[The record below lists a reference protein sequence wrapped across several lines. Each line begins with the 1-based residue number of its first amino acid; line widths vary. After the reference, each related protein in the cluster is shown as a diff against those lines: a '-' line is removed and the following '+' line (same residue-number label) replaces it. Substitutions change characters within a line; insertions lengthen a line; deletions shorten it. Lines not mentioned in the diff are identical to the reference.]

1 MQWLAAISVKR
12 PVFATVIVLVLS
24 VVGIFA
30 YFQLGLDRF
39 PKVDFPAIT
48 VTTVLPG
55 SAPDEVETEITDKI
69 ESAVNTI
76 SGIDELRST
85 SSEGVSLVV
94 VGFVLEKD
102 VDVAAQEVRDKVN
115 AVLGELPPGVEP
127 PVIMK
132 IDPDA
137 APILT
142 LAVSGSGSVRD
153 VTEFADKTLRRQIE
167 SLNGVGQV
175 LLIGGRPRQINISVD
190 PDKLQKYGI
199 SAPEVERALRSQ
211 NVELPSGRVEQGSR
225 QLTLRTRGR
234 VESVEQM
241 GEIVIASRDGYA
253 VRVSDVAEVEDG
265 MAEPESAGFKGG
277 RATVILNIRKQS
289 GTNTVEVVRA
299 IKDRLKEA
307 EKRLP
312 PGYSI
317 DVARDQSEF
326 IENAIGAV
334 KEHLVLGALCAA
346 LIVFAFLGNARS
358 TIIAAVAIPTSIVST
373 FGIMRAAGFTL
384 NAITL
389 LALTLAVGIVIDD
402 AIVVL
407 EIIYKRIEEGER
419 PIQAAINGTKEI
431 GLAVLATTLSL
442 VAVFLPVA
450 FMGGIV
456 GRFMS
461 SFGLTMSFSIM
472 VSLLVSFTLTP
483 MMCSR
488 WLRAKAKPKPSAAA
502 PASAYRKEEPAHK
515 HGHGHGHGE
524 STGVYGVIERTYV
537 RILGWS
543 MSHRWVIMLMCLGAL
558 LSVPVLAGRA
568 NANFL
573 PDEDE
578 SQFQVS
584 VRAPEG
590 TSLDETRLITTRI
603 GAEIEKLEG
612 VAYAVTTIGDDPQ
625 KTGNLAS
632 IYVKLR
638 PTSERSLS
646 QQELLDKTRAELLPR
661 FGKELRI
668 SAGPVNAFSGGG
680 AQFAVMY
687 QVAGPDM
694 TKITAYA
701 DALLAKMK
709 TLPGVVDADTSLIL
723 GRPELRAHI
732 DRKKAADLGVSV
744 SDIAGSL
751 RLLVGGYE
759 VTNYNEKGEQ
769 YEVHVRSTAAYR
781 SDVEGLEHLS
791 VPSLRG
797 PVALENVVSFTEGSG
812 PSKIDRFNRQR
823 QVMITCNL
831 QKGFSERA
839 VVEAL
844 DQAARDLNMEPG
856 YSASAVGRSR
866 ELGRAMK
873 NFGMA
878 FLLSFIF
885 MYLVLAAQFESWLHP
900 ITILLSLPL
909 TIPFAIISVIIF
921 RQSLNIFSMLG
932 VLVLFGVV
940 KKNSI
945 LQIDHTIKLRA
956 EGLSRLDAIL
966 LANKDRLRPI
976 LMTTAAFVAGMI
988 PLVISSGAGAGANR
1002 ATGFVIIGGQSL
1014 ALLLTLLAT
1023 PVAYSLFDDLSVWV
1037 TRVFKLGPSAE
1048 EEAEGSESRGGG
1060 GPFAPAGQPIARR
1073 TLACSEAPRAKNPV
1087 SLLASRSRLHAHA
1100 R

>member
-1 MQWLAAISVKR
+1 MQWLAAISVRR

-30 YFQLGLDRF
+30 YMQLGLDRF
-39 PKVDFPAIT
+39 PKVDFPVVTI
-48 VTTVLPG
+48 TTVLPG
-55 SAPDEVETEITDKI
+55 SAPDEVETEISDKI

-85 SSEGVSLVV
+85 SSEGVSLVIV
-94 VGFVLEKD
+94 SFVLEKD

-115 AVLGELPPGVEP
+115 AVLGELPPGIDP
-127 PVIMK
+127 PVVMK

-167 SLNGVGQV
+167 SMNGVGQV

-211 NVELPSGRVEQGSR
+211 NVELPSGRVEQGAR

-241 GEIVIASRDGYA
+241 GEIVIANRDGYA
-253 VRVSDVAEVEDG
+253 VRVSDVAQVADST
-265 MAEPESAGFKGG
+265 AEPESAGFKGG

-299 IKDRLKEA
+299 IKERLKEV

-312 PGYSI
+312 QGYAI

-488 WLRAKAKPKPSAAA
+488 WLRAKAKPKPSAA
-502 PASAYRKEEPAHK
+502 PTSAYRKEEPS

-524 STGVYGVIERTYV
+524 SKGVYGYIERGYV
-537 RILGWS
+537 RILRWS
-543 MSHRWVIMLMCLGAL
+543 MAHRWVIMLTCLGAL
-558 LSVPVLAGRA
+558 LSVPLLAGRA

-578 SQFQVS
+578 SQFQVT
-584 VRAPEG
+584 VRAAEG
-590 TSLDETRLITTRI
+590 TSLDETRLISTRI
-603 GAEIEKLEG
+603 GGEIEKIEG
-612 VAYAVTTIGDDPQ
+612 VAYAVTTIGDDAQ

-638 PTSERSLS
+638 PASERNAS
-646 QQELLDKTRAELLPR
+646 QQELIDKARSELLPR
-661 FGKELRI
+661 YGKDFRI
-668 SAGPVNAFSGGG
+668 SIGPVNAFSGGG

-694 TKITAYA
+694 TKISAYA

-723 GRPELRAHI
+723 GRPELRVHI

-769 YEVHVRSTAAYR
+769 YEVHVRATEAYR
-781 SDVEGLEHLS
+781 SDVEGLKRLS
-791 VPSLRG
+791 VPSTRG

-831 QKGFSERA
+831 QKGYSERTI
-839 VVEAL
+839 VEAL
-844 DQAARDLNMEPG
+844 DEAARELKMEPG
-856 YSASAVGRSR
+856 YEASAVGRSR

-909 TIPFAIISVIIF
+909 TIPFAILSVIIF

-956 EGLSRLDAIL
+956 GGLSRLDAIL
-966 LANKDRLRPI
+966 MANKDRLRPI

-1023 PVAYSLFDDLSVWV
+1023 PVAYSLFDDLSAWA

-1048 EEAEGSESRGGG
+1048 EEEERRALDATPPEPAAGGG
-1060 GPFAPAGQPIARR
+1060 
-1073 TLACSEAPRAKNPV
+1073 E
-1087 SLLASRSRLHAHA
+1087 
-1100 R
+1100 